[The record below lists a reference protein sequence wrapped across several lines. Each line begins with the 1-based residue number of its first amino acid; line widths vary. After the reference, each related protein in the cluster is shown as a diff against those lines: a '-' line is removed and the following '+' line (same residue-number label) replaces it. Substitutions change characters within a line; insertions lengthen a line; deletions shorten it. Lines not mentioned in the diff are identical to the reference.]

1 MAAGRKTGGRKKGTP
16 NKLAGDVRAN
26 VLAVFEK
33 LGGVDAMVKWA
44 QQKPTDYYL
53 IYSKLLPKDVNLDA
67 TVRLED
73 IVAGGDDLNNE
84 DDKSE

>member
-16 NKLAGDVRAN
+16 NKLAGNVRDN

-33 LGGVDAMVKWA
+33 LGGVDAMTKWA
-44 QQKPTDYYL
+44 EQKPTDFYL
-53 IYSKLLPKDVNLDA
+53 IYSKLLPKDVNVDA

-73 IVAGGDDLNNE
+73 IVAGGDDPNNE
-84 DDKSE
+84 DNTSE